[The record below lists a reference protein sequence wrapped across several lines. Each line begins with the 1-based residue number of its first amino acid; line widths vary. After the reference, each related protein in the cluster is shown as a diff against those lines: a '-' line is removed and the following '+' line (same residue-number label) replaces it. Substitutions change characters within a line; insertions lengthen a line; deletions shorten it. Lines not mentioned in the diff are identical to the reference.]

1 VVGSTGPEMRDRLAE
16 MYVAWAK
23 HRGFTVTWWK
33 DPLEDDESWL
43 LGVRGPYAFGLL
55 RGEAGM
61 HRLRLS
67 GNVESP
73 GRRVVAAVRV
83 APCEPGHS
91 VVATRDG
98 ERSVKGQGRY
108 GSKVRSVLEFRGP
121 SGAKLT
127 LQNEQSAT
135 ENAAIAGE
143 LLAALSVAV
152 EAPEAVVRRYDA
164 APPLVRDAVT
174 GWVSGRPDA
183 LGPRGLDALLV
194 RRVDAL
200 ALEDG
205 QTPEVS
211 DGRGQPRGAAEE
223 LREHP
228 GARLTRWGKAS
239 ARLTTRG

>member
-1 VVGSTGPEMRDRLAE
+1 
-16 MYVAWAK
+16 
-23 HRGFTVTWWK
+23 
-33 DPLEDDESWL
+33 
-43 LGVRGPYAFGLL
+43 
-55 RGEAGM
+55 
-61 HRLRLS
+61 
-67 GNVESP
+67 
-73 GRRVVAAVRV
+73 V
-83 APCEPGHS
+83 APCEAGHS

-108 GSKVRSVLEFRGP
+108 GSKVRSVVEFRAP
-121 SGAKLT
+121 SGARLT

-135 ENAAIAGE
+135 ENAAVAGE

-152 EAPEAVVRRYDA
+152 EAPEEVVRRYDA

-205 QTPEVS
+205 QAPELS
-211 DGRGQPRGAAEE
+211 DGRDSLVGLPRN
-223 LREHP
+223 
-228 GARLTRWGKAS
+228 
-239 ARLTTRG
+239 